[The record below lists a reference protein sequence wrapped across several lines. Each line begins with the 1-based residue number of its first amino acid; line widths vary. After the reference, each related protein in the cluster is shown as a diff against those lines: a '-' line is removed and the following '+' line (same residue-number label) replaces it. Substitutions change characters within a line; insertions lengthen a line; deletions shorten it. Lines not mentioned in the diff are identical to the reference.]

1 MSALLFHPS
10 KVLEIDV
17 SYEKAADILREVE
30 IEAESIFANQ
40 SVQFSLTEKVNDGV
54 KADQGKMSELRLK

>member
-17 SYEKAADILREVE
+17 SYEKAVDILREVE

-40 SVQFSLTEKVNDGV
+40 SVQFSLTEKVNGGV